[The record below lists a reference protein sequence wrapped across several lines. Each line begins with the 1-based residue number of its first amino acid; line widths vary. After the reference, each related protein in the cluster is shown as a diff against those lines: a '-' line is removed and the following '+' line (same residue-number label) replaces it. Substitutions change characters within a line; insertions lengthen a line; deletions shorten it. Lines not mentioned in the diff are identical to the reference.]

1 MSDAPP
7 RSDPA
12 PQKAP
17 WLYRV
22 LLALIVPFALIRL
35 WWRGRKQPGYRQH
48 IGERFGFIHV
58 PLDRPILWLHAVS
71 VGETRAAE
79 PLVHALLELYPAHR
93 ILLTHM
99 TPTGRATSLSLYQ
112 DPRIFIAYVPYDL
125 TGAVDRFLKRVKPTL
140 ALLMETEIWPNLILR
155 SRYHGVP
162 VMLINARLSERSARR
177 YGKFKKHIRPVL
189 AALNA
194 TGAQTPAD
202 ASRLAALGA
211 HPITVTGNL
220 KFDVRINP
228 EMQALGRDWRKHLAA
243 DRPVWLAASTREG
256 EESITLAA
264 HRLICE
270 RLPNQHPLLV
280 LVPRHPQR
288 FNDVAAEIQS
298 TGWRLIRRSEQLADA
313 STDIWLGD
321 SMGEM
326 VAYYSMAD
334 VAVIGGSLLPFGGQN
349 LIEAAACGTPLVM
362 GPHTYNFQ
370 SAAELAESSGAAHRL
385 YEVNPQH
392 LADAVITLLTD
403 TAYQAQARTAAA
415 HFVGSATGATER
427 TCTLIRQVMLSR
439 SAGV

>member
-1 MSDAPP
+1 MSTT
-7 RSDPA
+7 

-17 WLYRV
+17 WLYRLFLV
-22 LLALIVPFALIRL
+22 LVVPFALLRL

-48 IGERFGFIHV
+48 IGERFGLITLPDDDH
-58 PLDRPILWLHAVS
+58 PILWLHAVS

-79 PLVHALLELYPAHR
+79 PLVDALLAQYPNHR

-99 TPTGRATSLSLYQ
+99 TPTGRATSTNLYQ
-112 DPRIFIAYVPYDL
+112 DPRISIAYVPYDL
-125 TGAVDRFLKRVKPTL
+125 TGSIDRFLKRVRPKL

-155 SRYHGVP
+155 SRVHDVP
-162 VMLINARLSERSARR
+162 VLLINARLSERSARR
-177 YGKFKKHIRPVL
+177 YGHFSGSIRSVL
-189 AALNA
+189 GALNA

-211 HPITVTGNL
+211 HPVAVTGNL
-220 KFDVRINP
+220 KFDVRINS
-228 EMQALGRDWRKHLAA
+228 EMQALGQAWRQSLPIQ
-243 DRPVWLAASTREG
+243 RPIWLAASTREG
-256 EESITLAA
+256 EETIILAA

-270 RLPNQHPLLV
+270 RLPDQHPLLV

-288 FNDVAAEIQS
+288 FQDVAAEVRREGLS
-298 TGWRLIRRSEQLADA
+298 LALRSERPPSVTTQV
-313 STDIWLGD
+313 WLGD

-326 VAYYSMAD
+326 VAYYTMAD

-370 SAAELAESSGAAHRL
+370 AAAELAESSGAAHRL
-385 YEVNPQH
+385 YDVNPTR
-392 LADAVITLLTD
+392 LADAVMTLLTD
-403 TAYQAQARTAAA
+403 LVYQAQARSAAA

-427 TCTLIRQVMLSR
+427 TCTLIRQALR
-439 SAGV
+439 

>member
-1 MSDAPP
+1 MSH
-7 RSDPA
+7 
-12 PQKAP
+12 KAP
-17 WLYRV
+17 WFYR
-22 LLALIVPFALIRL
+22 LLLTLIVPFALLRL

-48 IGERFGFIHV
+48 IAERFGFIAV
-58 PLDRPILWLHAVS
+58 PQDRPIIWLHAVS

-79 PLVHALLELYPAHR
+79 PLVHALLEQYPTHR

-99 TPTGRATSLSLYQ
+99 TPTGRATSISLYR
-112 DPRIFIAYVPYDL
+112 DPRISIAYVPYDL
-125 TGAVDRFLKRVKPTL
+125 TGAVDRFLKRVNPEL
-140 ALLMETEIWPNLILR
+140 ALLVETEIWPNLILR
-155 SRYHGVP
+155 SRYHGTP
-162 VMLINARLSERSARR
+162 VLLINARLSERSARR
-177 YGKFKKHIRPVL
+177 YGRFKASIQPVL

-228 EMQALGRDWRKHLAA
+228 DMQALGRDWRKQLPANRH
-243 DRPVWLAASTREG
+243 VWLAASTREG
-256 EESITLAA
+256 EESIILAA
-264 HRLICE
+264 HRLISD
-270 RLPNQHPLLV
+270 RLQDQRPLLV

-288 FNDVAAEIQS
+288 FNDVAAETQQA
-298 TGWRLIRRSEQLADA
+298 GFAVARRNEGPPSANADV
-313 STDIWLGD
+313 WLGD

-334 VAVIGGSLLPFGGQN
+334 AAVIGGSLLPFGGQN

-370 SAAELAESSGAAHRL
+370 AAAELAESSGAAHRL
-385 YEVNPQH
+385 HDANPAH
-392 LADAVITLLTD
+392 LADAIIALLTD
-403 TAYQAQARTAAA
+403 ASYQAQTRTAAA

-427 TCTLIRQVMLSR
+427 TCTLIRQVLLNR
-439 SAGV
+439 